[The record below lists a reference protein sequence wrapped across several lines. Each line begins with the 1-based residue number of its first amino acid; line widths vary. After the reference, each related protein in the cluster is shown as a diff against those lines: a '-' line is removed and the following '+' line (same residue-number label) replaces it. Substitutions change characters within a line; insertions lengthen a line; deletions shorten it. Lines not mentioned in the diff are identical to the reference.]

1 MLATMPIMGRQ
12 RKKTGGA
19 HKTQRVAVQFPA
31 AWITIAR
38 KMASTKRMPHM
49 WYILS
54 LIEEAAKAEGVTD
67 FPPRPWE
74 EE

>member
-1 MLATMPIMGRQ
+1 
-12 RKKTGGA
+12 
-19 HKTQRVAVQFPA
+19 
-31 AWITIAR
+31 
-38 KMASTKRMPHM
+38 MASTKRMPHM